1 MIAGHIIL
9 GAMNMVGAAAWVYNL
24 AQLRSRERALEALYE
39 GIDVDLYWRD
49 RARDALLQGSRQ
61 VAVPGRYN
69 LVPGDVLAPG
79 PGSMIST
86 VMVDRACCVVIT

>member
-1 MIAGHIIL
+1 MIAGHVIL
-9 GAMNMVGAAAWVYNL
+9 GAMNMVGAISWAYCLV
-24 AQLRSRERALEALYE
+24 QLRSRERALEALYE

-49 RARDALLQGSRQ
+49 RARDALMHDSKQI
-61 VAVPGRYN
+61 AVPGRYN